1 MTNEKLLDSREQI
14 SALADG
20 QLRGDEF
27 SEVLALLGQSEEALA
42 AWHCYHVVGD
52 VLRSGDLDD
61 AGGDLAFVSRLRSR
75 LASPAG
81 LQLPEDADLMDDF
94 EASHG
99 SLKSSGS
106 IGSVRTVL
114 SQVSANDPSRYWK
127 RIAGFASMVAI
138 AVIGWHLSSGGVWPG
153 AGSQLASAS
162 ASDST
167 LVAATAQGATIDAAE
182 PPVMLRDARLDE
194 LLAAHKQ
201 FGGTSALQM
210 PAGFLRNA
218 TFATPSR

>member
-1 MTNEKLLDSREQI
+1 MMNEQLQDCRERI

-27 SEVLALLGQSEEALA
+27 SEVLALLGQSDEAIS
-42 AWHCYHVVGD
+42 AWHSYHVVGD
-52 VLRSGDLDD
+52 VLRSGDLDH
-61 AGGDLAFVSRLRSR
+61 ARGDMAFVSRLRSR
-75 LASPAG
+75 LASPTG
-81 LQLPEDADLMDDF
+81 LQLSEDGKLMDDLQT
-94 EASHG
+94 
-99 SLKSSGS
+99 SLSSPKSSSS
-106 IGSVRTVL
+106 IESERTVF
-114 SQVSANDPSRYWK
+114 SRVSANDSSRYWR
-127 RIAGFASMVAI
+127 RIAGFASLMAI
-138 AVIGWHLSSGGVWPG
+138 AVMGGHLSSGAVWLGPG
-153 AGSQLASAS
+153 PQLASAP
-162 ASDST
+162 ADAT
-167 LVAATAQGATIDAAE
+167 MVATRARGAMTDAAD